1 MTGVIEPNGK
11 VTSFLAR
18 EHRMLIDGQGV
29 RAASGKTFDVLNPAT
44 GEVIARVPEGA
55 HEDVDAAVRAAR
67 RSFDAGTW
75 RNLPS
80 DERSR
85 ILWRL
90 GELIE
95 RNYDEL
101 APLET
106 INNGMPAAFAQFTI
120 QGASSWFRYYAGL
133 VTKIYGKNA
142 SGIVSGG
149 GQDVHAYTAHEPVG
163 VVALIVPWNGPIGE
177 FAIKVA
183 PALAAGCSCILKP
196 AENTPLTA
204 LRLGELALEA
214 GVPPGVLNIVSGF
227 GTTAGA
233 ALVRHPDVDKVSFTG
248 STAVGKQIVR
258 EAAQTLKR
266 VTLELGGKSP
276 CIVFDD
282 ADMEQ
287 AIPGAS
293 MGIFANTGQVCF
305 AGSRLYVQK
314 KSFDK
319 VVAGIAEHAAK
330 IPIGNGLDPSKL
342 LGPLISAK
350 QLQRVS
356 DYIDSAQAEGAELVC
371 GGKRHGEQGFF
382 MQPTIFANVRRD
394 MRVVKEEVFGPVL
407 VATPLDD
414 LDEIVQ
420 AANDTRY
427 GLGAG
432 IFTTDVNKA
441 HLVAQKLRAGNVWV
455 NCYGMLHPSMPFGG
469 FKESGWGRELGPE
482 GLDAFLEKKSVFI
495 QLKTPRTAA

>member
-1 MTGVIEPNGK
+1 MSGTMQLNEQA
-11 VTSFLAR
+11 TAFLAR
-18 EHRMLIDGQGV
+18 EQRMLIDGHWV
-29 RAASGKTFDVLNPAT
+29 SAASGKVFDVIDPAT
-44 GEVIARVPEGA
+44 GKVIARVPEA
-55 HEDVDAAVRAAR
+55 AEEDIDAAVRAAR
-67 RSFDAGTW
+67 RTFDNGVW
-75 RNLPS
+75 RNLS
-80 DERSR
+80 ADERSR

-90 GELIE
+90 GDLIE
-95 RNYDEL
+95 RNYAEL
-101 APLET
+101 AQLET
-106 INNGMPAAFAQFTI
+106 LNNGMPAAFAQFTI
-120 QGASSWFRYYAGL
+120 QGASSWFRYYAGMI
-133 VTKIYGKNA
+133 TKIYGKNA

-149 GQDVHAYTAHEPVG
+149 GVDVHAYTAHEPVG
-163 VVALIVPWNGPIGE
+163 VAALIVPWNGPIGE

-214 GVPPGVLNIVSGF
+214 GVPPGVLNVVPGF
-227 GTTAGA
+227 GHIAGA

-258 EAAQTLKR
+258 EASQTLKR

-282 ADMEQ
+282 ADFEQ
-287 AIPGAS
+287 AIPAAS

-319 VVAGIAEHAAK
+319 VVAGIAEHAAR
-330 IPIGNGLDPSKL
+330 IPIGNGLDPTKL

-356 DYIDSAQAEGAELVC
+356 AYIDEAQEQGAELVC
-371 GGKRHGEQGFF
+371 GGQRHGDEGYF

-394 MRVVKEEVFGPVL
+394 MRILTEEVFGPVL
-407 VATPLDD
+407 VATPIDD
-414 LDEIVQ
+414 VREIIR

-441 HLVAQKLRAGNVWV
+441 HLVARELRAGNVWV
-455 NCYGMLHPSMPFGG
+455 NCYGLMHPAMPFGG
-469 FKESGWGRELGPE
+469 FKESGWGRELGPD
-482 GLDAFLEKKSVFI
+482 GLDAYLEKKSVFV
-495 QLKTPRTAA
+495 QLKAGVV